1 MQPLFFLT
9 MVTIKDG
16 VSLRRLHCPFTYNP
30 TYVPSLITTALGALL
45 TSPAAVHA
53 FTCNTVY
60 SKSCICKYRNQDVTQ
75 FVVRNTGHII
85 TTIFLCIKFKSFHN
99 CIYTIVTIGCELRRN
114 LTIFLFILCYKR
126 SGQFICCI
134 S

>member
-45 TSPAAVHA
+45 TSPAAVH
-53 FTCNTVY
+53 VM
-60 SKSCICKYRNQDVTQ
+60 SSPVTQ
-75 FVVRNTGHII
+75 STVNPASVNTEIR
-85 TTIFLCIKFKSFHN
+85 TSHN
-99 CIYTIVTIGCELRRN
+99 
-114 LTIFLFILCYKR
+114 
-126 SGQFICCI
+126 
-134 S
+134 